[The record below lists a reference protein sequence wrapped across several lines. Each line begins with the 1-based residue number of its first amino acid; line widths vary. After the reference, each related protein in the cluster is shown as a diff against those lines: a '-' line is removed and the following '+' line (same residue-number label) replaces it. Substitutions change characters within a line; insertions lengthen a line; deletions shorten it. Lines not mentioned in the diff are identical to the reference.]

1 MNDHFNV
8 LIRENVINTRNV
20 SKWQNNLSLYS
31 EHYIIANLK
40 TLLWNVNEL
49 VD

>member
-20 SKWQNNLSLYS
+20 SKWQNNLSLS
-31 EHYIIANLK
+31 LSIRNIILLQTLK
-40 TLLWNVNEL
+40 LSYET
-49 VD
+49 